1 MRKTFNL
8 LFICLIALYGWIGY
22 QVIHTTD
29 LPQCQPEGSLSD
41 VAEEVIAIPLK
52 TNGHCSLNKI
62 KMIKRDREDIFLVSD
77 RQLYHFNSSGQFLG
91 QITAHLP
98 GTRQPVELVDYAVD
112 PVHDRLVV
120 IGTGHEVYYYDYD
133 GQLLFQSILPQDA
146 SWKTFGHMAY
156 YNNHLWTTID
166 LVNSENKQAPSIEQ
180 WLNKFDLY
188 FNEVGK
194 RKLDVADLGRMDIN
208 YKTGT
213 EIAVKDGHVYVQ
225 APSLQPAH
233 ILNDTLYLINS
244 NQLTITE
251 DYAKIL
257 PLQIGTRFLISTHYD
272 PTLPERSYTFCY
284 DQRRT
289 KAYHVQGGLDDNF
302 YKTGKILELQSIDLQ
317 SNTYC
322 YYKSGKEL
330 AYSFPD
336 LTNKDNP
343 VLFIVKMKARLP
355 TARLSFN
362 IYIYVRLENPSTQ
375 TYLHNRINSE
385 LIHDFRKRIVRID
398 FIQQIVDITIVRIN
412 IRFAVELDSQLEHYT
427 KPFLRYGTAEPQTH
441 IRTEIRNIQAT

>member
-146 SWKTFGHMAY
+146 SWKTFGTC
-156 YNNHLWTTID
+156 LVID
-166 LVNSENKQAPSIEQ
+166 IHSSQIGNI
-180 WLNKFDLY
+180 
-188 FNEVGK
+188 
-194 RKLDVADLGRMDIN
+194 
-208 YKTGT
+208 
-213 EIAVKDGHVYVQ
+213 
-225 APSLQPAH
+225 
-233 ILNDTLYLINS
+233 
-244 NQLTITE
+244 QLTITE

-257 PLQIGTRFLISTHYD
+257 PLQIGTRFRRRYLLCTGI
-272 PTLPERSYTFCY
+272 LP
-284 DQRRT
+284 
-289 KAYHVQGGLDDNF
+289 K
-302 YKTGKILELQSIDLQ
+302 
-317 SNTYC
+317 
-322 YYKSGKEL
+322 
-330 AYSFPD
+330 
-336 LTNKDNP
+336 
-343 VLFIVKMKARLP
+343 
-355 TARLSFN
+355 
-362 IYIYVRLENPSTQ
+362 
-375 TYLHNRINSE
+375 
-385 LIHDFRKRIVRID
+385 
-398 FIQQIVDITIVRIN
+398 
-412 IRFAVELDSQLEHYT
+412 
-427 KPFLRYGTAEPQTH
+427 
-441 IRTEIRNIQAT
+441 